1 MMQFRYM
8 LIALIG
14 AALPCVLWL
23 DAGNSALLFA
33 IVAARYF
40 SVRSN
45 PKPWPAWLRVGLTIA
60 LTAGIWFQFGTLFG
74 RAPGGALLLSMLAMK
89 STESAKR
96 RDARVLVTTC
106 LFVIVAS
113 FLMNQSV
120 PALILSV
127 IGSIACFAA
136 LEVLSRPALGPT
148 HSPFGSLGFS
158 DAGWLLMLALPI
170 TVLLWLFV
178 PRLGTPLWGT
188 TQGNNG
194 RTGLSDRML
203 PGSVA
208 ELLADDTPNMRIFFE
223 GTPPNPNLLYFRGP
237 VLWNLNEL
245 GEWTTN
251 NAMRYTSGRPAP
263 PQPSDIRYRVTLEPN
278 DQRFLFVADQ
288 AISVSEGARFTFEQR
303 FERFRPVNDL
313 LTYTASSRLSTE
325 IEVPNLPK
333 MQTSAGLQLPLGNPR
348 TRAMAAKWREETTD
362 SRALVEKGLNFLRV
376 ENFRY
381 NLAPADI
388 TSLERVD
395 DFLFRTQEGY
405 CEHYS
410 GSFAFL
416 MRAAGVPTRVVTGF
430 AGGSFPVNADYLLV
444 RNSDAHAWNEVYI
457 DGKWIRVD
465 PTSVLP
471 RERIIGRPPRS
482 PVDQGMFSAF
492 SDLSDRMAEWWNRA
506 VLGFNANRQMTLLS
520 PLGVENADWRDLIRV
535 LGVGILIVVLIG
547 AGILYWRRPR
557 DSEALA
563 VKAYRS
569 LLRKLTKQG
578 LTSTANEPPSAVL
591 QRAAKQFPQS
601 GLALLRLA
609 GEFERLQYSLEN
621 PTESATQAFVQTT
634 RVVSKSLKAKG

>member
-8 LIALIG
+8 LIALVG

-23 DAGNSALLFA
+23 DAANSALLFA

-45 PKPWPAWLRVGLTIA
+45 PKPWPAWLRVSLTIA
-60 LTAGIWFQFGTLFG
+60 LTAGVWFQFGTLFG

-120 PALILSV
+120 AALVLSV
-127 IGSIACFAA
+127 IGTIACFAA
-136 LEVLSRPALGPT
+136 LEVFSRPALGPT

-170 TVLLWLFV
+170 TALLWLFV
-178 PRLGTPLWGT
+178 PRLSSPLWGT

-223 GTPPNPNLLYFRGP
+223 GTPPNPNALYFRGP

-245 GEWTTN
+245 GEWSTN

-263 PQPSDIRYRVTLEPN
+263 AQPGDIRYRVTLEPN

-313 LTYTASSRLSTE
+313 LTYTATSRLSTE
-325 IEVPNLPK
+325 IEVPNLPR
-333 MQTSAGLQLPLGNPR
+333 MQTTAGLQLPPGNPR
-348 TRAMAAKWREETTD
+348 TREMAQRWRLETQD
-362 SRALVEKGLNFLRV
+362 PRALVEKGLNFIRV

-416 MRAAGVPTRVVTGF
+416 MRAVGVPTRVVTGF
-430 AGGSFPVNADYLLV
+430 AGGSFPMNADYLLV

-482 PVDQGMFSAF
+482 PVDQGMFNAF
-492 SDLSDRMAEWWNRA
+492 SDISDRVAEWWNRA
-506 VLGFNANRQMTLLS
+506 VLGFNASRQMTLLN
-520 PLGVENADWRDLIRV
+520 PFGIENADWRDLIRA
-535 LGVGILIVVLIG
+535 LGIGILVVVLIG
-547 AGILYWRRPR
+547 AGILFWRRPR
-557 DSEALA
+557 SVEPET
-563 VKAYRS
+563 VKAYRT
-569 LLRKLTKQG
+569 LLRKLAKKG
-578 LTSTANEPPSAVL
+578 LKSAPHELPSAVL
-591 QRAAKQFPQS
+591 HRAALEFPDAK
-601 GLALLRLA
+601 LELLRLA
-609 GEFERLQYSLEN
+609 GEFERLQYSVDSPSDLAER
-621 PTESATQAFVQTT
+621 SFVKAAHALPK
-634 RVVSKSLKAKG
+634 RLKKSR